1 MQARARFAAPLLA
14 VLVLTAA
21 CGHSGVPASTWAAS
35 VCTTLTPWRAKIA
48 DLNQQAQQ
56 QLARASTPE
65 QARTEL
71 MALLSGARDATENAR
86 SQLVAAGTPDVSGG
100 EAVATRFQTAL
111 VQVRDAYAHALT
123 AVTALVAAD
132 PAFYDRVADVLNT
145 LTAEYDRSGVD
156 TSSLSSPD
164 LEAAFAGQS
173 KCR

>member
-21 CGHSGVPASTWAAS
+21 CGHSSVPASTWAAN
-35 VCTTLTPWRAKIA
+35 VCSTLTPWRAKIA
-48 DLNQQAQQ
+48 NLNQQAQQ
-56 QLARASTPE
+56 QLAQASTPE

-71 MALLSGARDATENAR
+71 IALLGGARDATENAR
-86 SQLVAAGTPDVSGG
+86 AQLVAVGTPDVDRGD
-100 EAVATRFQTAL
+100 AVATRFQTAL

-123 AVTALVAAD
+123 AVTALAPAD
-132 PAFYDRVADVLNT
+132 ADFYDRVADVLST

-164 LEAAFAGQS
+164 LVAAFAGQS